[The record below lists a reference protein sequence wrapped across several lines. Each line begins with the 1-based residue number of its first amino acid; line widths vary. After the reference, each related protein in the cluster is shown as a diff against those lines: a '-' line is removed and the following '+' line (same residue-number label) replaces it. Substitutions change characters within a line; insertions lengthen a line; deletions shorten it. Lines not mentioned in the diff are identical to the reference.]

1 MGTRERG
8 SAAGFEQIEHGAD
21 VGIRV
26 FAPTLP
32 ELFRQAALGMYSLMV
47 DIETVRPT
55 DHVDIE
61 LAGDELDLL
70 LVDFLNELLYHT
82 DAEGMLFCDC
92 DVTLASAGLQAR
104 CHGERYDPRR
114 HTIEEGIKAATY
126 HMLAI
131 TEQAAVGYEAT
142 IIFDV

>member
-1 MGTRERG
+1 MRNRERSG
-8 SAAGFEQIEHGAD
+8 AAGFEQIEHGAD
-21 VGIRV
+21 LGIRV

-32 ELFRQAALGMYSLMV
+32 ELFRQAALGMYALMV
-47 DIETVRPT
+47 DLETVRPS
-55 DHVDIE
+55 DHVDIT
-61 LAGDELDLL
+61 LTGDELDLL

-82 DAEGMLFCDC
+82 DAHGMLFCDC

-104 CHGERYDPRR
+104 CRGERYDPER

-131 TEQAAVGYEAT
+131 TERAAGGYEAT